1 MIYKQRIFTL
11 KKKFAFFL
19 LNIGIPLVLGLGIY
33 LFCYRTTYINT
44 TFTEVFGFSMPY
56 IYFDNALHRFIT
68 SWACDML
75 WAYALTFALYLCF
88 KVFNKPLIITTV
100 CSSLFAV
107 AIELLQIN
115 GTISGT
121 FDILDIITELVV
133 IFLAIIIIKSFE
145 TKNK

>member
-1 MIYKQRIFTL
+1 
-11 KKKFAFFL
+11 
-19 LNIGIPLVLGLGIY
+19 
-33 LFCYRTTYINT
+33 
-44 TFTEVFGFSMPY
+44 
-56 IYFDNALHRFIT
+56 
-68 SWACDML
+68 
-75 WAYALTFALYLCF
+75 
-88 KVFNKPLIITTV
+88 LIITTV
-100 CSSLFAV
+100 ASSLFAV